1 MNPET
6 NNPGGPI
13 ELKPGESAHVLR
25 QQQAV
30 DSARN
35 LLDQLPDPHEAR
47 AQEPIVATPPPAVAM
62 STDMAA
68 QRTAMNPLETSRPA
82 VVNPLTQ
89 PTPKSSKVASAKAAA
104 SRTKGRIPSPVRPI
118 LTAVATFSLL
128 LFLFKL
134 PVVIS
139 QAKFLIQKPAA
150 TLPKAGIT
158 ENVPA
163 EPTMTIPKI
172 NVHAP
177 TVYEPS
183 IAEANVQKSLESGIV
198 HYGNTPKPGQG
209 GNSVFFGHSS
219 NDWWEPGNYKFV
231 FILLDKL
238 VPGDK
243 FSIDYQG
250 KRYVYE
256 VTGSKVVEPTDL
268 SVLTQTPTPTVS
280 LITCTPPGTSW
291 KRLVVVAKQVQPDPS
306 QAQVTDAGTNTKSPL
321 TALPGSPSSLGA
333 QITEG
338 ISGLWHSLTG
348 IFDTA
353 PETIQNKP

>member
-13 ELKPGESAHVLR
+13 ELKPGESAHVIR
-25 QQQAV
+25 QRQAV

-47 AQEPIVATPPPAVAM
+47 AQEPVATPAPPA
-62 STDMAA
+62 TDMAA
-68 QRTAMNPLETSRPA
+68 QRAAMNPLETARPA
-82 VVNPLTQ
+82 VVNPI
-89 PTPKSSKVASAKAAA
+89 TPAPPKRAKAAA
-104 SRTKGRIPSPVRPI
+104 SAKAMASRTKSRIPSPVRPI
-118 LTAVATFSLL
+118 LTAIATFSLL

-134 PVVIS
+134 PVVIT
-139 QAKFLIQKPAA
+139 QTKYLIQKPVA
-150 TLPKAGIT
+150 TLPKAGNT
-158 ENVPA
+158 DEVVPA
-163 EPTMTIPKI
+163 APTITIPKI

-183 IAEANVQKSLESGIV
+183 IAEANVQKALEGGIV
-198 HYGNTPKPGQG
+198 HYGNTPVPGLA

-238 VPGDK
+238 VPGEK
-243 FSIDYQG
+243 FSIDYQS

-256 VTGSKVVEPTDL
+256 VTGSRVVEPTDL
-268 SVLTQTPTPTVS
+268 SVLTQTSSPTVT

-291 KRLVVVAKQVQPDPS
+291 KRLVVTAKQVQPDPS
-306 QAQVTDAGTNTKSPL
+306 QTKVADVGSKSPTL
-321 TALPGSPSSLGA
+321 TALPGSPTSLGA

-338 ISGLWHSLTG
+338 ISGIWHGITG
-348 IFDTA
+348 IFDTT
-353 PETIQNKP
+353 PETIQSAP